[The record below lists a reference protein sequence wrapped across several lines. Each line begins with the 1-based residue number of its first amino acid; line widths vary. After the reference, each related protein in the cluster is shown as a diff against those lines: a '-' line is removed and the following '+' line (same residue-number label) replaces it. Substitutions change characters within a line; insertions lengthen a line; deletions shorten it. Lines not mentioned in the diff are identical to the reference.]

1 MNPLLGVLKKQNRS
15 FDDVYI
21 KTSVLFKKAAYKAAL
36 IQLPKG
42 VGEHCAGYSGQSSLQ
57 LAETN
62 GAIDASIV
70 TPTEP
75 CRGFVDVMYWAE
87 IDSLKLYAQKKPIIG
102 LVTYPYQPLEEKDG
116 RTHALL
122 RTTWPENIPT
132 FWRCIAIYRK
142 GDRSNWAQMRSFW
155 EEKGRLYVRSK
166 KNRVK
171 TAPQY
176 EIRRGL

>member
-1 MNPLLGVLKKQNRS
+1 
-15 FDDVYI
+15 
-21 KTSVLFKKAAYKAAL
+21 
-36 IQLPKG
+36 
-42 VGEHCAGYSGQSSLQ
+42 
-57 LAETN
+57 
-62 GAIDASIV
+62 
-70 TPTEP
+70 
-75 CRGFVDVMYWAE
+75 MYWAE

-102 LVTYPYQPLEEKDG
+102 LVTYQYQPLEEKDG